1 LLNNYLVI
9 VIVPGCLRHYEIV
22 MPLIFVYLRDERK
35 EPMLRDLR
43 NIGIIAHIDAG
54 KTTTTERILY
64 YTGLTHKIGE
74 THNGE
79 SVMDYLEVEKERGIT
94 VTSAATKCVWKG
106 VSINIID
113 TPGHVDFTAE
123 VERSLRILDGAVVIF
138 CAKGGVEPQ
147 SETVWRQADKYKVPR
162 MAYVNKMDAVGADF
176 YSVVE
181 QIRKRLGAKPLVLTL
196 PVFEDEVFTGI
207 IDLVKMNYQTF
218 SGNLGTEVQETL
230 IPDKY
235 MAEAKKWR
243 LDMIESL
250 AETNENLLEIY
261 YNDGDIPENLLI
273 EIVRKNVIDASMVPV
288 ICGSSYRNI
297 GVQTLL
303 DSVVDF
309 LPSPLEVEPAKAID
323 INSGESIEISADSST
338 DFSALIFKIVSDR
351 HVGKLAFARVYSGS
365 IKAGSYIYNS
375 SKQKKERVGRLV
387 KMHANHRE
395 EVEEVKAGDIA
406 AFIGLKDVATG
417 DTVCSENNPILL
429 ESIDFPEPVIQIA
442 IEPRTQSD
450 QNKISEA
457 LAKISAEDPTF
468 RMTYNKETGQT
479 LLSGMGEL
487 HLEIIAERLAKEF
500 RVDVN
505 IGQPEVA
512 YKETISQAAEHVTRY
527 VKQTGGKGQFAHV
540 VLKMEPGEGFVFES
554 KIVGGAIPREYI
566 PAVESGVKQALEEGV
581 LKGYPVVNVKV
592 SLLDGSF
599 HEVDSSEMA
608 FRAAAMIATKECL
621 KKAKPMLLEPVMRL
635 EVTSPE
641 EFTGNIINNISNR
654 RGKLDSMEMLN
665 NTQIIRGFVPL
676 AEMFGYSTVLRSG
689 TQGRAGF
696 SMEFSHYEERNIAS

>member
-1 LLNNYLVI
+1 
-9 VIVPGCLRHYEIV
+9 
-22 MPLIFVYLRDERK
+22 MPLIFGFLFVGGVK
-35 EPMLRDLR
+35 VTMLKDLR

-54 KTTTTERILY
+54 KTTTNERILY

-74 THNGE
+74 THDGE
-79 SVMDYLEVEKERGIT
+79 SVMDYLDVEKERGIT

-106 VSINIID
+106 TSINIID

-162 MAYVNKMDAVGADF
+162 MAYVNKMDTIGADF
-176 YSVVE
+176 YRVVE
-181 QIRKRLGAKPLVLTL
+181 QIKQRLGANPLVLTL
-196 PVFEDEVFTGI
+196 PVCVDDSFTGI
-207 IDLVKMNYQTF
+207 IDLIKMNYQTF
-218 SGNLGTEVQETL
+218 SGTLGNEVMETS
-230 IPDKY
+230 IPEEY
-235 MAEAKKWR
+235 MEEALKWR
-243 LDMIESL
+243 LVMIESL
-250 AETNENLLEIY
+250 AETSESLLDLY
-261 YNDGDIPENLLI
+261 YNNQEISEKILI
-273 EIVRKNVIDASMVPV
+273 DTVRKNVINANMVPV

-303 DSVVDF
+303 DSVVEF
-309 LPSPLEVEPAKAID
+309 LPSPLEVAATKAID
-323 INSGESIEISADSST
+323 LNTGESLEIRPEEYDV
-338 DFSALIFKIVSDR
+338 FSALIFKIVSDR

-365 IKAGSYIYNS
+365 VKAGSYIYNS
-375 SKQKKERVGRLV
+375 SKGKKERVGRLV

-395 EVEEVKAGDIA
+395 EVDEVKAGDIA
-406 AFIGLKDVATG
+406 AFIGLKDVGTG
-417 DTVCSENNPILL
+417 DTICNENKPILL

-450 QNKISEA
+450 QNRISEA

-468 RMTYNKETGQT
+468 RMVYNKETGQT

-500 RVDVN
+500 HVDIN

-512 YKETISQAAEHVTRY
+512 YKETITRPAEHVTRY

-540 VLKMEPGEGFVFES
+540 VLKMEPGEGFEFIS
-554 KIVGGAIPREYI
+554 KIVGGSIPREYI
-566 PAVESGVKQALEEGV
+566 PAIESGVKQALEEGV

-592 SLLDGSF
+592 TLLDGSF

-608 FRAAAMIATKECL
+608 FRTAAMFAARECL
-621 KKAKPMLLEPVMRL
+621 KKASPKLLEPVMRV

-654 RGKLDSMEMLN
+654 RGKLDSMEMQN

-676 AEMFGYSTVLRSG
+676 AEMFGYSTILRSS

-696 SMEFSHYEERNIAS
+696 SMEFSHYEERNLAS

>member
-1 LLNNYLVI
+1 MA
-9 VIVPGCLRHYEIV
+9 E
-22 MPLIFVYLRDERK
+22 
-35 EPMLRDLR
+35 MLRDLR

-64 YTGLTHKIGE
+64 YTGLTHKMGE
-74 THNGE
+74 THDGK
-79 SVMDYLEVEKERGIT
+79 SVMDYLDVEKERGIT

-106 VSINIID
+106 TSINIID

-123 VERSLRILDGAVVIF
+123 VERSLRILDGAVAIF

-162 MAYVNKMDAVGADF
+162 IAYINKMDAIGADF
-176 YSVVE
+176 HRVVE
-181 QIRKRLGAKPLVLTL
+181 QITKRLGGNPVVLTL

-218 SGNLGTEVQETL
+218 AGSLGNEVKETA
-230 IPDKY
+230 IPDEY
-235 MAEAKKWR
+235 IEEALKWR
-243 LDMIESL
+243 QEMVEKL
-250 AETNENLLEIY
+250 AETSESLLEIF
-261 YNDGDIPENLLI
+261 YNDEEIPENLLLQT
-273 EIVRKNVIDASMVPV
+273 VRENVINASMVPV
-288 ICGSSYRNI
+288 ICGSSYRNV

-303 DSVVDF
+303 DAVVNY
-309 LPSPLEVEPAKAID
+309 LPSPLEVGITRATDID
-323 INSGESIEISADSST
+323 SGENIEITPDG
-338 DFSALIFKIVSDR
+338 DDIFSALIFKIVSDR

-365 IKAGSYIYNS
+365 VKSGSYIYNS
-375 SKQKKERVGRLV
+375 TKGKKERVGRLV

-395 EVEEVKAGDIA
+395 EIEEVHAGDIA
-406 AFIGLKDVATG
+406 AFIGLKDVGTG
-417 DTVCSENNPILL
+417 DTLCDEIKPLLL
-429 ESIDFPEPVIQIA
+429 ESIEFPEPVIQIA

-468 RMTYNKETGQT
+468 KMVYNKETGQT

-487 HLEIIAERLAKEF
+487 HLEIIAERLEKEF
-500 RVDVN
+500 HVGIN

-512 YKETISQAAEHVTRY
+512 YKETITSTAEHVTRF

-540 VLKMEPGEGFVFES
+540 VLKVEPTEGFEFIN

-566 PAVESGVKQALEEGV
+566 PAVEAGVKQALEEGV

-592 SLLDGSF
+592 TLLDGSF

-608 FRAAAMIATKECL
+608 FRTAATLATRECL
-621 KKAKPMLLEPVMRL
+621 KKANPKLMEPVMRL

-654 RGKLDSMEMLN
+654 RGKLDSMEMQN

-676 AEMFGYSTVLRSG
+676 AEMFGYSTVLRSS

-696 SMEFSHYEERNIAS
+696 SMEFSHYEERNVAS

>member
-1 LLNNYLVI
+1 
-9 VIVPGCLRHYEIV
+9 
-22 MPLIFVYLRDERK
+22 
-35 EPMLRDLR
+35 MLKDLR

-74 THNGE
+74 THDGE

-106 VSINIID
+106 TSINIID

-162 MAYVNKMDAVGADF
+162 MAYVNKMDAIGADF
-176 YSVVE
+176 YRVVE
-181 QIRKRLGAKPLVLTL
+181 QIKKRLGANPLVLTL
-196 PVFEDEVFTGI
+196 PVFEDETFTGI
-207 IDLVKMNYQTF
+207 IDLIKMDYQTF
-218 SGNLGTEVQETL
+218 VGNLGNEVRETS

-235 MAEAKKWR
+235 IEDAQKWR
-243 LDMIESL
+243 LEMIENL
-250 AETNENLLEIY
+250 AETSEELLDLY
-261 YNDGDIPENLLI
+261 YNNEVIPETLI
-273 EIVRKNVIDASMVPV
+273 RKTIRKNVINATMVPV

-303 DSVVDF
+303 DAVVDF
-309 LPSPLEVEPAKAID
+309 LPSPLDIPPANATD
-323 INSGESIEISADSST
+323 LNSGATIEISPD
-338 DFSALIFKIVSDR
+338 DREVFSALVFKIVSDR

-365 IKAGSYIYNS
+365 INAGSYVYNS
-375 SKQKKERVGRLV
+375 SKGKKERIGRLV

-395 EVEEVKAGDIA
+395 EIQEVKAGDIA
-406 AFIGLKDVATG
+406 ALIGLKDVGTG
-417 DTVCSENNPILL
+417 DTICGENHPILL

-457 LAKISAEDPTF
+457 LAKISSEDPTF
-468 RMTYNKETGQT
+468 KIFYNKETGQT

-487 HLEIIAERLAKEF
+487 HLEIITERLAKEF
-500 RVDVN
+500 HVDIN

-512 YKETISQAAEHVTRY
+512 YKETITKPAEHTTRY
-527 VKQTGGKGQFAHV
+527 VKQTGGKGQYAHV
-540 VLKMEPGEGFVFES
+540 VIKIEPAEGFEFVN
-554 KIVGGAIPREYI
+554 KIVGGAIPKEYI
-566 PAVESGVKQALEEGV
+566 PAIEAGVKQAFEEGV
-581 LKGYPVVNVKV
+581 LKGYPVVNVRV
-592 SLLDGSF
+592 TLLDGSF

-608 FRAAAMIATKECL
+608 FRTAAILAARECL
-621 KKAKPMLLEPVMRL
+621 KKAGPVLLEPVMRL

-654 RGKLDSMEMLN
+654 RGKLDSMEVQN

-676 AEMFGYSTVLRSG
+676 AEMFGYSTVLRSS

-696 SMEFSHYEERNIAS
+696 SMEFSHYEQRNIDS

>member
-1 LLNNYLVI
+1 
-9 VIVPGCLRHYEIV
+9 
-22 MPLIFVYLRDERK
+22 
-35 EPMLRDLR
+35 MLRDLR

-74 THNGE
+74 THDGA
-79 SVMDYLEVEKERGIT
+79 SVMDYLDVEKERGIT
-94 VTSAATKCVWKG
+94 VTSAATKCIWKG
-106 VSINIID
+106 TSINIID

-162 MAYVNKMDAVGADF
+162 MAYINKMDTIGADF
-176 YSVVE
+176 YRVVD
-181 QIRKRLGAKPLVLTL
+181 QVKKRLGANPLVLTL
-196 PVFEDEVFTGI
+196 PVFVDEAFAGI
-207 IDLVKMNYQTF
+207 IDLIKMNYQTF
-218 SGNLGTEVQETL
+218 SGTLGNEVKETS
-230 IPDKY
+230 IPEEY
-235 MAEAKKWR
+235 MEEALKWR
-243 LDMIESL
+243 LKMIESL
-250 AETNENLLEIY
+250 AETSESLLELY
-261 YNDGDIPENLLI
+261 YNNQEIETSALIAAVREN
-273 EIVRKNVIDASMVPV
+273 VVNANMVPV

-303 DSVVDF
+303 DAVVDF
-309 LPSPLEVEPAKAID
+309 LPSPLEVAATRATYL
-323 INSGESIEISADSST
+323 NTGESLEIRPEDY
-338 DFSALIFKIVSDR
+338 DFFSALIFKIVSDR

-365 IKAGSYIYNS
+365 VKAGSYIYNS
-375 SKQKKERVGRLV
+375 SKGKKERVGRLV

-395 EVEEVKAGDIA
+395 EVDEVKAGDIA
-406 AFIGLKDVATG
+406 AFIGFKDVGTG
-417 DTVCSENNPILL
+417 DTICSENLPILL

-442 IEPRTQSD
+442 IEPRTQAD

-468 RMTYNKETGQT
+468 KMIYNKETGQT

-500 RVDVN
+500 HVDIN

-512 YKETISQAAEHVTRY
+512 YKETITRPAEHVTRY

-540 VLKMEPGEGFVFES
+540 VLKIEPGEGFEFVS
-554 KIVGGAIPREYI
+554 KIVGGSIPREYI
-566 PAVESGVKQALEEGV
+566 PAIESGVKQTLEEGV

-592 SLLDGSF
+592 TLLDGSF

-608 FRAAAMIATKECL
+608 FRTAAMFATRECL
-621 KKAKPMLLEPVMRL
+621 KKANPKLLEPIMRL

-654 RGKLDSMEMLN
+654 RGKLDSMEMQN
-665 NTQIIRGFVPL
+665 NTQTIRGFVPL
-676 AEMFGYSTVLRSG
+676 AEMFGYSTVLRSS
-689 TQGRAGF
+689 TQGRAAF
-696 SMEFSHYEERNIAS
+696 SMEFSHYEERNVPA

>member
-1 LLNNYLVI
+1 
-9 VIVPGCLRHYEIV
+9 
-22 MPLIFVYLRDERK
+22 
-35 EPMLRDLR
+35 MLRDLR

-64 YTGLTHKIGE
+64 FTGLTHKIGE

-79 SVMDYLEVEKERGIT
+79 SVMDYLDVEKERGIT

-106 VSINIID
+106 TNINIID

-162 MAYVNKMDAVGADF
+162 MAYINKMDAIGADF
-176 YSVVE
+176 YRVVE
-181 QIRKRLGAKPLVLTL
+181 QIAKRLGSNPLVLTL
-196 PVFEDEVFTGI
+196 PVFEDEAFTGI
-207 IDLVKMNYQTF
+207 INLIKMNYQTF
-218 SGNLGTEVQETL
+218 AGNLGNEVKETS
-230 IPDKY
+230 IPEDY
-235 MAEAKKWR
+235 VEEAKKWR
-243 LDMIESL
+243 LELIERL
-250 AETNENLLEIY
+250 AETSESLLELY
-261 YNDGDIPENLLI
+261 YNNKPISEAIII
-273 EIVRKNVIDASMVPV
+273 ETVRKNVINANMVPV

-309 LPSPLEVEPAKAID
+309 LPSPLEVEPARATD
-323 INSGESIEISADSST
+323 INSGDSIEISPESCDF
-338 DFSALIFKIVSDR
+338 FSALIFKIVSDR
-351 HVGKLAFARVYSGS
+351 HVGKLAFARIYSGT

-375 SKQKKERVGRLV
+375 TKQKKERVGRLV

-395 EVEEVKAGDIA
+395 EVDEVKAGDIA
-406 AFIGLKDVATG
+406 AFIGLKDVGTG
-417 DTVCSENNPILL
+417 DTLCNDNKPILL
-429 ESIDFPEPVIQIA
+429 ESIEFPEPVIQIA

-450 QNKISEA
+450 QNRISEA

-468 RMTYNKETGQT
+468 KMIYNKETGQT

-487 HLEIIAERLAKEF
+487 HLEIIAERLEKEF
-500 RVDVN
+500 HVGIT

-512 YKETISQAAEHVTRY
+512 FKETVTKTAEHVTRY

-540 VLKMEPGEGFVFES
+540 VLKMEPGEGFEFVN
-554 KIVGGAIPREYI
+554 KIVGGAVPREYI

-592 SLLDGSF
+592 TLLDGSF

-608 FRAAAMIATKECL
+608 FRIAGMFAARECL
-621 KKAKPMLLEPVMRL
+621 KKAGPKLLEPIMRL

-654 RGKLDSMEMLN
+654 RGRLDSMEMQN
-665 NTQIIRGFVPL
+665 STQIIRGFVPL
-676 AEMFGYSTVLRSG
+676 AEMFGYSTVLRSS

-696 SMEFSHYEERNIAS
+696 SMEFSHYEERTIAS